1 MKTLK
6 ALHIAVFLVAL
17 LPAFAQ
23 AQTVSYNWY
32 FETENSSFAMRACC
46 PDGNTCSG
54 YFLSSGTHLSCSQ
67 PGNARV
73 HSPDGNTS
81 FQVSPSS
88 CGSTSNI
95 TRITIRY
102 DQGTGYYS
110 YTTGCL

>member
-1 MKTLK
+1 MKILRALSVAAFLITL
-6 ALHIAVFLVAL
+6 L
-17 LPAFAQ
+17 LASAQ

-102 DQGTGYYS
+102 NHDTGNYG